1 MAEQQENPL
10 YQQVHNII
18 EKEIRPYIEAD
29 GGQIH
34 LKSVDDDGI
43 VYVQL
48 AGACAGCPGATMTLK
63 SGVERILKLKTTG
76 VKEVRL
82 AY

>member
-1 MAEQQENPL
+1 MKMSENTAL
-10 YQQVHNII
+10 YQNVSNII

-29 GGQIH
+29 GGQIK
-34 LKSVDDDGI
+34 LKSVDEGI

-48 AGACAGCPGATMTLK
+48 SGACAGCPGAAMTLK
-63 SGVERILKLKTTG
+63 GGVERILKMKLPEIT
-76 VKEVRL
+76 EVRL

>member
-1 MAEQQENPL
+1 MSENETL
-10 YQQVHNII
+10 YQSVLNVID
-18 EKEIRPYIEAD
+18 KEIKPYIEAD
-29 GGQIH
+29 GGNIK
-34 LKSVDDDGI
+34 LKSVDDGV

-48 AGACAGCPGATMTLK
+48 SGACAGCPGAVMTLK
-63 SGVERILKLKTTG
+63 GGVERILKMKVRD